1 MDALDDLPSSDEPC
15 RLCLKKCD
23 QAYSV
28 YVHSADGLLRELPKK
43 ILDCVALEIGD
54 ASNFQLV
61 CSECICKLDYF
72 HEFRENCRKCQT
84 FFDGGFCGLLGC
96 CLLKRNVCLCYRDDA
111 VLPNGGSGG
120 RAAAAVP
127 STARSGR
134 AAGD

>member
-84 FFDGGFCGLLGC
+84 FFDGGFLRVEGCLDVVCDEGC
-96 CLLKRNVCLCYRDDA
+96 CVSLLQR
-111 VLPNGGSGG
+111 
-120 RAAAAVP
+120 
-127 STARSGR
+127 
-134 AAGD
+134 